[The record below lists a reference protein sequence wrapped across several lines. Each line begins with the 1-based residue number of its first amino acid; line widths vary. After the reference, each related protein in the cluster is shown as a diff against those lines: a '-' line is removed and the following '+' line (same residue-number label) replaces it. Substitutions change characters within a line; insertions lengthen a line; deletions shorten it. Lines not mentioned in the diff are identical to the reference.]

1 MPYSF
6 LFLPKKSVLNK
17 FLPCFYFAYRCNFA
31 IVRLV
36 DGFFGSEIV
45 LCSVKRNAPGLAG
58 FLRDET
64 GSATIEFVLWV
75 PVFAILL
82 VATIDATVLYLQHTE
97 MWNVSRDVARRVAVG
112 DMVETDVYQVVQNE
126 MFLYSKAYTVATS
139 QPTDL
144 DVQIAIQ
151 TTIADASVFG
161 IFQAVL
167 NNDLTA
173 VVTMRREPI

>member
-1 MPYSF
+1 MQ
-6 LFLPKKSVLNK
+6 
-17 FLPCFYFAYRCNFA
+17 CFANR
-31 IVRLV
+31 
-36 DGFFGSEIV
+36 
-45 LCSVKRNAPGLAG
+45 KAPGIAG

-64 GSATIEFVLWV
+64 GWATIEFVLWV
-75 PVFAILL
+75 PVFAVLL
-82 VATIDATVLYLQHTE
+82 IATIDATVIYLQHTE

-112 DMVETDVYQVVQNE
+112 DMVESDVVQVVQNE
-126 MFLYSKAYTVATS
+126 MYLYSKAYTVATF

-167 NNDLTA
+167 DNNLTA

>member
-1 MPYSF
+1 M
-6 LFLPKKSVLNK
+6 LRTADKT
-17 FLPCFYFAYRCNFA
+17 
-31 IVRLV
+31 
-36 DGFFGSEIV
+36 
-45 LCSVKRNAPGLAG
+45 APGISG

-82 VATIDATVLYLQHTE
+82 IATIDATVLYLQHTE
-97 MWNVSRDVARRVAVG
+97 MWNVSGDVARRVAVG

-144 DVQIAIQ
+144 DVMIAIQ

-161 IFQAVL
+161 IFKAVL
-167 NNDLTA
+167 NDDLTA

>member
-1 MPYSF
+1 
-6 LFLPKKSVLNK
+6 
-17 FLPCFYFAYRCNFA
+17 
-31 IVRLV
+31 
-36 DGFFGSEIV
+36 
-45 LCSVKRNAPGLAG
+45 
-58 FLRDET
+58 
-64 GSATIEFVLWV
+64 
-75 PVFAILL
+75 
-82 VATIDATVLYLQHTE
+82 TVLYLQHTE